1 MSSQGGA
8 FYYYYHSCDAGVM
21 AELRNIVHKYYSRVV
36 EVVLDLQF
44 SSAPPF
50 FLWAK
55 QHRGA

>member
-8 FYYYYHSCDAGVM
+8 FYYYHICDAGVM

-36 EVVLDLQF
+36 EVVLDLHF
-44 SSAPPF
+44 GSAPPFF